1 MRLGERIEKG
11 GRSSSCIGTTE
22 WDGGDKCWC
31 YKLFFER
38 KCVRGEEGVDRG
50 KEGVV
55 VVAVE
60 LQSGTEGTNVAATNF
75 FQAKMRLLCV

>member
-1 MRLGERIEKG
+1 MLVLQ
-11 GRSSSCIGTTE
+11 T
-22 WDGGDKCWC
+22 
-31 YKLFFER
+31 FFER

-60 LQSGTEGTNVAATNF
+60 LQSGMEGTNVIATNF
-75 FQAKMRLLCV
+75 FLSENETFMCVMWRYEA